1 MRKSGTLQFKGS
13 PRVGHNL
20 ATQQQQLTGVLGTD
34 LFLCKMVSDS
44 WSVATFSKC
53 KLLLLSLLSLA
64 YMLVAFSN
72 DLLRTILP
80 FG

>member
-34 LFLCKMVSDS
+34 LFLCKMVRVTLGL
-44 WSVATFSKC
+44 WQHSVNVNC
-53 KLLLLSLLSLA
+53 
-64 YMLVAFSN
+64 YYYHCYHWH
-72 DLLRTILP
+72 RC
-80 FG
+80 